1 MGDGDV
7 YLDGLECK
15 NLNANVNGVG
25 DINISGK
32 ADYADLSIHGVGDIN
47 AKDLE
52 AGELKTKVKGA
63 GDIKRK

>member
-1 MGDGDV
+1 MP
-7 YLDGLECK
+7 
-15 NLNANVNGVG
+15 NVNGVG